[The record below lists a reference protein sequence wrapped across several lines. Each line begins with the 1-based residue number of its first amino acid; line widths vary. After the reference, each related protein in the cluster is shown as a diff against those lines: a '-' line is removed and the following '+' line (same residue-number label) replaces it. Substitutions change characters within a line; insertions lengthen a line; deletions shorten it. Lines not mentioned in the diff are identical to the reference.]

1 MPDRLT
7 ALWALLRP
15 APQAVDRRERLR
27 AALGAA
33 VGIGLSGLLCSL
45 AVGAGPLGLGPG
57 LWLVAPLGASAVLVF
72 ALPSSALAQ
81 PWAVVGGNT
90 VSALV
95 GVAAGQ
101 AIAAPVPAAALAV
114 GAAIGLMLL
123 LRCLHP
129 PGGAMALLTVLIGMR
144 DPAFALMPAA
154 LNSLL
159 LVLAGTAWNHA
170 TGKRYPHPQGGPAR
184 PASAAAPSPDAQD
197 AAELDALL
205 ARHNEVLDAPRD
217 LLLDLLRSARWQAH
231 RRRLGALR
239 CGELMSQPPITVGL
253 NTPLDAAWALLRQ
266 HRIKALPVV
275 DAAGTLVGI
284 VTLADLVRD
293 AEARGAPLPQ
303 AGEPGR
309 PVRDVMS
316 RQVRVAS
323 AERPLIELL
332 PLFAQGGHHHLPIVG
347 PGSRLLGILT
357 QSDVVAA
364 LADAGPEPGDRPPQ
378 PGA

>member
-170 TGKRYPHPQGGPAR
+170 TGKRYPHPQGGAAR
-184 PASAAAPSPDAQD
+184 PAAGAASSPDALD
-197 AAELDALL
+197 AAELEALL

-239 CGELMSQPPITVGL
+239 CGDLMRRPPITVGL
-253 NTPLDAAWALLRQ
+253 NTPLDAAWGLLRQ

-275 DAAGTLVGI
+275 DAGGTLVGI

-293 AEARGAPLPQ
+293 AEIRGTPLPR
-303 AGEPGR
+303 AGEPWR
-309 PVRDVMS
+309 PVREVMS

-323 AERPLIELL
+323 ADRPLTELL

-364 LADAGPEPGDRPPQ
+364 LADAGPDGTPPRPGR
-378 PGA
+378 

>member
-1 MPDRLT
+1 MSDRLIT
-7 ALWALLRP
+7 LWALLRP
-15 APQAVDRRERLR
+15 APQAVDRREQLR

-33 VGIGLSGLLCSL
+33 VGLGLTGLLCSML
-45 AVGAGPLGLGPG
+45 AGAGPWGQGPG

-95 GVAAGQ
+95 GIAAVH
-101 AIAAPVPAAALAV
+101 ALDAPVPAAALGV
-114 GAAIGLMLL
+114 GTAIGLMLL

-129 PGGAMALLTVLIGMR
+129 PGGAMALLMVLIGMR
-144 DPAFALMPAA
+144 DPAFAWMPAA

-159 LVLAGTAWNHA
+159 LVLAGVAWNHA
-170 TGKRYPHPQGGPAR
+170 TGKRYPHPQGGAAR
-184 PASAAAPSPDAQD
+184 PAAGAASSPDALD
-197 AAELDALL
+197 AAELEALL

-239 CGELMSQPPITVGL
+239 CGDLMRRPPITVGL
-253 NTPLDAAWALLRQ
+253 NTPLDAAWGLLRQ

-275 DAAGTLVGI
+275 DAGGTLVGI

-293 AEARGAPLPQ
+293 AEIRGTPLPR
-303 AGEPGR
+303 AGEPWR
-309 PVRDVMS
+309 PVREVMS

-323 AERPLIELL
+323 ADRPLTELL

-364 LADAGPEPGDRPPQ
+364 LADAGPDGTPPRPGR
-378 PGA
+378 

>member
-239 CGELMSQPPITVGL
+239 CGELMSRPPITVGL

-364 LADAGPEPGDRPPQ
+364 LADAGPEPGGRPPR